1 MTPFRRG
8 KGGRRAAPRDAKK
21 TPEEGSAEGRSG
33 SSEEASSQ
41 PRPTA
46 RERSKRQARAEREA
60 AKQARDRAGSKRG
73 RKPREPDREPPKSK
87 HKAADGQRR
96 PRDEPG
102 RSRSAKPDGPKSP
115 RRRDKA
121 PAAKRRSDRRP
132 LPERVR
138 SAARAAWSSPRATK
152 VRSGA
157 EKGLQ
162 LVLAWLL
169 AGLKSLLAGL
179 KVVGALVLGGLQE
192 LGRFWIRTAEILGGA
207 ILWVGRT
214 VRPLVLAALR
224 LTRRG
229 LAWAARVVT
238 PSRAVAAVVI
248 SAAVVLA
255 VSQFVDYRGVKIGA
269 PAYAGVEPVAPAP
282 QTDRQTTGSVH
293 GYAMVPVAL
302 VVIGAAILALRGHWR
317 VARVIP
323 LLGALVIAV
332 SLLLDAR
339 KGLEEGDAG
348 IAYEGAIA
356 VLIEG
361 FWLQVV
367 SAAVLVVTGLLL
379 SRYARDQ
386 KAPGW
391 WWRRAAKRG
400 GSERRRRLRIAGVR
414 T

>member
-8 KGGRRAAPRDAKK
+8 KGGRRAAPRDANKA
-21 TPEEGSAEGRSG
+21 PEERSAEGRSG
-33 SSEEASSQ
+33 RSEEASSQ
-41 PRPTA
+41 PRPSA
-46 RERSKRQARAEREA
+46 RERSKLQAETEREA

-87 HKAADGQRR
+87 HKAADGRRR

-115 RRRDKA
+115 RRREKA
-121 PAAKRRSDRRP
+121 PAARRRSDRRP

-152 VRSGA
+152 ARSGA

-207 ILWVGRT
+207 ILWVERT

-229 LAWAARVVT
+229 LAWAAGVVT
-238 PSRAVAAVVI
+238 PTRAVAAVVI

-302 VVIGAAILALRGHWR
+302 VVIGAVILTLRGRWR

-386 KAPGW
+386 KAP
-391 WWRRAAKRG
+391 AP
-400 GSERRRRLRIAGVR
+400 RRRRASERGDGRRRRFRITGVR
-414 T
+414 A